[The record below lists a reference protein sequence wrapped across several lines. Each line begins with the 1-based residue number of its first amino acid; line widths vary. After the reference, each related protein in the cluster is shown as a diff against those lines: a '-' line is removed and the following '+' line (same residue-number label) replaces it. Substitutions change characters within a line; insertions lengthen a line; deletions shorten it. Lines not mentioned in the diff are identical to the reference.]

1 MGLSNW
7 QTSVLFASHKSV
19 TKRNDII
26 VVNRNIAYTERVGC
40 TQAQKIMA
48 YKSRQCEM
56 NWRSRSISLD
66 RPTLFLMKNANK
78 QYPPPPNHSP

>member
-1 MGLSNW
+1 MRHAKNSSFIQSGSVSGQKQKKKKKKQICVWAFLIGS
-7 QTSVLFASHKSV
+7 SVLFASHKSV

-40 TQAQKIMA
+40 TQAQKIIA

-56 NWRSRSISLD
+56 N
-66 RPTLFLMKNANK
+66 
-78 QYPPPPNHSP
+78 